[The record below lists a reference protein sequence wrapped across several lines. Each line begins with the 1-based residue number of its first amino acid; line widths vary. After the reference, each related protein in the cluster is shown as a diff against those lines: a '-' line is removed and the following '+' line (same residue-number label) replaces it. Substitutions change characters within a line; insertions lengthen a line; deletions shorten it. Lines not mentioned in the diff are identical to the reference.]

1 MKDTVAYYNALK
13 KWAKMSPDLFAT
25 VDLEGFA
32 EKFAETVEKMKAD
45 VERLREKKNA
55 SDSDTV
61 IPADCEA
68 IEVFDY
74 LTNFPETPSFYW
86 KV

>member
-32 EKFAETVEKMKAD
+32 GEVRRD
-45 VERLREKKNA
+45 GRENESRRRA
-55 SDSDTV
+55 T
-61 IPADCEA
+61 
-68 IEVFDY
+68 
-74 LTNFPETPSFYW
+74 
-86 KV
+86 